1 MSDMMKILGKNL
13 VRIRNEKGM
22 GGKELSVLMGLSEI
36 ELEGIEEGNCDV
48 DVEFTYRVAAI
59 LKVGIEDLFRQDG
72 GRMRVQDRII
82 SKLDMCSE
90 SDLILID
97 EYICLISKK

>member
-1 MSDMMKILGKNL
+1 MSDMMRILGKNL

-22 GGKELSVLMGLSEI
+22 GGKELSVLMGISER

-59 LKVGIEDLFRQDG
+59 LKVGIEDLFWQDG
-72 GRMRVQDRII
+72 RRKRIQDRIV
-82 SKLDMCSE
+82 SNLDMCSE

-97 EYICLISKK
+97 EYIGLILKK